1 MASCKK
7 GRWWCYNVGETIFLT
22 CSLVWP
28 VMAINSPTGSTGDA
42 MPFSLNFWQQNRSR
56 HFSAAK
62 ELNSVKGYFTA
73 LPVYWTE
80 GENNLV
86 PFNMRLIADNIR
98 LNDKNIQLAA
108 NNEQKGK
115 EA

>member
-1 MASCKK
+1 
-7 GRWWCYNVGETIFLT
+7 
-22 CSLVWP
+22 
-28 VMAINSPTGSTGDA
+28 
-42 MPFSLNFWQQNRSR
+42 
-56 HFSAAK
+56 
-62 ELNSVKGYFTA
+62 LNSVKGYFTA

-108 NNEQKGK
+108 NNKQKGK